1 MTRIRTSVKAPTRW
15 RPLLLGTIAI
25 ASSGF
30 VACSN
35 GNDGE
40 DNAELN
46 AILKDG
52 DLGPI
57 GRTMSALSLSSGAAG
72 SAAPAPLPPPPPPMG
87 AGGTTGAAGTPGA
100 GGSSIAGSG
109 GSIMTGPDGGITMTG
124 MGGKPMTGIA
134 GAGGG
139 GPFPQSGQGFWHF
152 DDCNSGRT
160 DLSDS
165 SFNRHTAFRAVSAA
179 CAPSIDNQGIAIDGD
194 DDLVY
199 VPDQPTFTFENGL
212 TVAAWVKP
220 NKLGGIRTIF
230 RKRENGTSTF
240 VLAENGKDYQLV
252 VRLAN
257 GKAAEVSAKATLNT
271 FTHVAGTYDGH
282 ELRLYINGQ
291 VAAKK
296 VISGTLSNGEGPL
309 LMGNDADSR
318 RIDGVIDNVFF
329 DVFPATPDQVVLLM
343 CLPHPSTFKVVPP
356 SSGPVAA
363 GTQVDYDI
371 QFANNSCDQQELQ
384 VNENSSNI
392 SLFVSPG
399 SSFALV
405 EPGTTA
411 HQTMSVT
418 STPDLE
424 PDDYLV
430 NINAFVFDNTTP
442 SFQQFN
448 STATYSIAGGPCSVR
463 SRRELEITD
472 LSVVEDPVR
481 TASGGAWTF
490 GTLMRNMATSAD
502 AAPAMVEAL
511 LSTWATDQTV
521 NTFSVFAR
529 PSLGDTLLTPF
540 PRLANGQLDLDHA
553 PFRLL
558 AIVNRIDLNDL
569 SSNTAG
575 EGRFVFG
582 ALDQFGNPLQFTMI
596 LEYRIP
602 VASAADLTNL
612 ADAWHGLG
620 SSTLTFP
627 SEDYNKALQVITDA
641 FTKRG
646 AAPGQ
651 PNDSAIGQV
660 RSNDN
665 TFGEWEFREFHLSAT
680 SGHLEPAS
688 PALTPDP
695 SFNGTQVL
703 ADYINANQEAIL
715 AEKHVVPAM
724 FEGVPFQAG
733 SLVTD
738 FFTWSAPGVDPELRH
753 RFARNTC
760 NGCHTFPLETGTDVF
775 QIQPRFQGQEAIL
788 SPFLLGTQVLDP
800 FANLFRNFHELGR
813 RGRVLHDLV
822 CPNDPLPPPPP
833 DTSPGPGGGP
843 GPDGGGGFGGDTGGF
858 GGGIGGG
865 MAGASGGFD
874 GGVGVAGTSGSAMG
888 AGGSSGGP
896 LPPPP
901 PPPGK

>member
-1 MTRIRTSVKAPTRW
+1 MTRIRTSVNTPPRRW
-15 RPLLLGTIAI
+15 STLFLGTLAL

-35 GNDGE
+35 STDGE
-40 DNAELN
+40 DNADLN

-52 DLGPI
+52 DLGLLTS
-57 GRTMSALSLSSGAAG
+57 RALNVTGAAG
-72 SAAPAPLPPPPPPMG
+72 SSAGPAARPVPPPMTG
-87 AGGTTGAAGTPGA
+87 AAGATTGAAGASMTGA
-100 GGSSIAGSG
+100 AGDATGTG
-109 GSIMTGPDGGITMTG
+109 GSIGTGTGGKIMTGT
-124 MGGKPMTGIA
+124 A

-139 GPFPQSGQGFWHF
+139 FQGPFPQSAQGLWHF

-160 DLSDS
+160 DLTDS
-165 SFNRHTAFRAVSAA
+165 SFNFHTAFRAVSAA
-179 CAPSIDNQGIAIDGD
+179 CVPSIDNQGIGIDGD

-199 VPDQPTFTFENGL
+199 VPDQPGFTFENGV

-220 NKLGGIRTIF
+220 TKLGGVRTIF
-230 RKRENGTSTF
+230 RKREDGTSTF
-240 VLAENGKDYQLV
+240 VLAENGKQYQLV
-252 VRLAN
+252 IRLAN
-257 GKAAEVSAKATLNT
+257 GKAADVTANATLNT

-282 ELRLYINGQ
+282 ELRLYINGK

-296 VISGTLSNGEGPL
+296 IVNGTLSNGAGPL
-309 LMGNDADSR
+309 LMGNDGSNR

-329 DVFPATPDQVVLLM
+329 DIFPATPDQIVRLM
-343 CLPHPSTFKVVPP
+343 CIPKRSTLKVVPP

-363 GTQVDYDI
+363 GTSVDYDV
-371 QFANNSCDQQELQ
+371 QYANNSCDSETLELQ
-384 VNENSSNI
+384 EFSPNP

-399 SSFALV
+399 FTFTAV
-405 EPGTTA
+405 DPGTTS
-411 HQTMSVT
+411 HQTMTVS

-424 PDDYLV
+424 PDDYFV
-430 NINAFVFDNTTP
+430 NLNAFAFGGQT
-442 SFQQFN
+442 FEQFN
-448 STATYSIAGGPCSVR
+448 TTATYSVAGGPCSVR

-481 TASGGAWTF
+481 TAAGGAWTF
-490 GTLMRNMATSAD
+490 GKLMENMASSAD
-502 AAPAMVEAL
+502 AAPDMVEAL
-511 LSTWATDQTV
+511 LSTWASDQTV
-521 NTFSVFAR
+521 NGFTVFAR
-529 PSLGDTLLTPF
+529 PSLGDTILTPF
-540 PRLANGQLDLDHA
+540 PRQTNGKLDLSKA

-582 ALDQFGNPLQFTMI
+582 ALDQFGNALPFTMI

-602 VASAADLTNL
+602 VSGATALTNL
-612 ADAWHGLG
+612 ADAWHSLS

-627 SEDYNKALQVITDA
+627 SEDYNKALQTITDG
-641 FTKRG
+641 FTKHG

-660 RSNDN
+660 RTNDN
-665 TFGEWEFREFHLSAT
+665 IFGEWEFREFHLTAT

-688 PALTPDP
+688 PALTPDA
-695 SFNGTQVL
+695 SFNGTQIL
-703 ADYINANQEAIL
+703 ADYINANQDAIL
-715 AEKHVVPAM
+715 AEKHVVPAT

-733 SLVTD
+733 SLLTD
-738 FFTWSAPGVDPELRH
+738 FFTWSAPGVDPEARH

-760 NGCHTFPLETGTDVF
+760 NGCHTPGLETNVPVF
-775 QIQPRFQGQEAIL
+775 QVQPRSQGQESAL
-788 SPFLLGTQVLDP
+788 SPFLLGEDQQVFDP

-813 RGRVLHDLV
+813 RGRILHDLV

-833 DTSPGPGGGP
+833 DTSPGPGGGM
-843 GPDGGGGFGGDTGGF
+843 GPDGGPADDGGFGGFGGSF
-858 GGGIGGG
+858 GGGSDGG
-865 MAGASGGFD
+865 MATGTGGSTGSTGTAGAS
-874 GGVGVAGTSGSAMG
+874 A
-888 AGGSSGGP
+888 
-896 LPPPP
+896 PP